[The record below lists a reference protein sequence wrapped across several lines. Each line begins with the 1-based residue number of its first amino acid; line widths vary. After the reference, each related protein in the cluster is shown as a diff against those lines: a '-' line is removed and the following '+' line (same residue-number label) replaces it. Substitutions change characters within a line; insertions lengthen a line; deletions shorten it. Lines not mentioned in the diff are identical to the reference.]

1 MIFSMQKP
9 LAAHNWPGVTSRCSY
24 PVNTPSTSVAK
35 ESQNL
40 VQCVI
45 ILFFR
50 SVSLSTAIVLL
61 QILLHD
67 PLCDFAQLPPKV
79 SPCPL
84 LPLIYPS
91 KSWVLPSAHKSARSP
106 DLLKATGT
114 PRSW

>member
-1 MIFSMQKP
+1 MQKP
-9 LAAHNWPGVTSRCSY
+9 LAAHNWPGVTSSCSF

-40 VQCVI
+40 VQYVI
-45 ILFFR
+45 ILFFFR
-50 SVSLSTAIVLL
+50 SVSLPTAIVLL
-61 QILLHD
+61 QVLPHD
-67 PLCDFAQLPPKV
+67 PLCDLAQLFPKV

-106 DLLKATGT
+106 NLLKATGT